1 MRSQTI
7 SKAKRLRIAEAAHYR
22 CAYCLTTQRVIG
34 PLLEIDHIMPEACG
48 GSSDEGNLTLAC
60 PLCNGHKADKI
71 DAIDPQTQQLVA
83 LFHPL
88 MDNWSDH
95 FEWTEEFTVILGKT
109 PIGRATVD
117 ALAMNQPDM
126 VITRRLWVIA
136 GWHPPESTSG

>member
-1 MRSQTI
+1 
-7 SKAKRLRIAEAAHYR
+7 
-22 CAYCLTTQRVIG
+22 
-34 PLLEIDHIMPEACG
+34 MPEARG
-48 GSSDEGNLTLAC
+48 GSSDEENLTLAC

-71 DAIDPQTQQLVA
+71 DAIDPQTQQIVA
-83 LFHPL
+83 LFHPR

-95 FEWTEEFTVILGKT
+95 FEWTEEFTIILGKT

-117 ALAMNQPDM
+117 ALAVNQPDM